1 MKGGDGLEYE
11 GVVYRPPSE
20 AGSLIIQVTIGCS
33 YNKCTFCSMYKGKE
47 FRIKDVDSI
56 KKELREAREMYKSVK
71 RIFLADGD
79 AFVLKTSNLV
89 EILQEIKDLFPECE
103 RISSYATPRDIIG
116 KSDEEIEMLK
126 EHGLDMLYVGIE
138 SGSDEILKIINKG
151 VTSDEMIKAGKKAV
165 ECGMKLSVTLISG
178 IGGVEMSKEHA
189 VESAKVVSAINP
201 HYVGLLTLMV
211 ENDTEIQRKIITG
224 EMELL
229 TPEQVLTETHEFVSR
244 LEVSNCIF
252 RSNHA
257 SNYVPLGGNL
267 NRDKEKIL
275 QELSK
280 FINGEGYLRDER
292 YRML

>member
-1 MKGGDGLEYE
+1 MNYE
-11 GVVYRPPSE
+11 GAVYRPPSE

-33 YNKCTFCSMYKGKE
+33 YNKCTFCSMYKEKR
-47 FRIKDVDSI
+47 FWIRDVKSI
-56 KKELREAREMYKSVK
+56 KKELREARDMYKSVK

-79 AFVLKTSNLV
+79 ALILKTSDLI
-89 EILQEIKDLFPECE
+89 EILKEIRNLFPECE
-103 RISSYATPRDIIG
+103 RISSYATPRDIID
-116 KSDEEIEMLK
+116 KSDNDIKILK

-138 SGSDEILKIINKG
+138 SGSDVILKIINKG
-151 VTSDEMIKAGKKAV
+151 VTSDEMIKAGKKAI

-178 IGGVEMSKEHA
+178 IGGLDMSKEHA
-189 VESAKVVSAINP
+189 VESAEVVSAINP

-211 ENDTEIQRKIITG
+211 EDETEMQRKIVMG

-229 TPEQVLTETHEFVSR
+229 NPQQVLAETYEFVDN

-257 SNYVPLGGNL
+257 SNYVPLGGTL
-267 NRDKEKIL
+267 NRDKERIL
-275 QELSK
+275 KELSVYM
-280 FINGEGYLRDER
+280 NGEGYIRDER

>member
-1 MKGGDGLEYE
+1 MNYE
-11 GVVYRPPSE
+11 GAVYRPPSE

-33 YNKCTFCSMYKGKE
+33 YNKCTFCSMYKEKR
-47 FRIKDVDSI
+47 FWIRDVKSI
-56 KKELREAREMYKSVK
+56 KKELREARDMYKSVK

-79 AFVLKTSNLV
+79 ALILKTSDLI
-89 EILQEIKDLFPECE
+89 EILKEIRNLFPECE
-103 RISSYATPRDIIG
+103 RISSYATPRDIID
-116 KSDEEIEMLK
+116 KSDNDIKILK

-138 SGSDEILKIINKG
+138 SGSDVILKIINKG
-151 VTSDEMIKAGKKAV
+151 VTSDEMIKAGKKAI

-178 IGGVEMSKEHA
+178 IGGLDMSKEHA
-189 VESAKVVSAINP
+189 VGSAEVVSAINP

-211 ENDTEIQRKIITG
+211 EDETEMQRKIVMG

-229 TPEQVLTETHEFVSR
+229 NPQQVLAETYEFVDN

-257 SNYVPLGGNL
+257 SNYVPLGGTL
-267 NRDKEKIL
+267 NRDKERIL
-275 QELSK
+275 KELSVYM
-280 FINGEGYLRDER
+280 NGEGYIRDER